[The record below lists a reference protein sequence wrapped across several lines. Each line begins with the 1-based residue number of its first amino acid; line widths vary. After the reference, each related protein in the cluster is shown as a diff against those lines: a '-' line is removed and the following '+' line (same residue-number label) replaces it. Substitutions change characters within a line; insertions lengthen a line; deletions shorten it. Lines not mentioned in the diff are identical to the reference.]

1 MQDNPL
7 GLGEWGC
14 CVQGIKRYQ
23 RRYGIKAIYVNSC
36 RRLIVR
42 FSGPIARRNP
52 SSFWTSASGLHVPSI
67 CMEPS
72 AASVSL

>member
-7 GLGEWGC
+7 RLGGWGC
-14 CVQGIKRYQ
+14 YVRGIKRYQ
-23 RRYGIKAIYVNSC
+23 KRCDIKAIYVNSC